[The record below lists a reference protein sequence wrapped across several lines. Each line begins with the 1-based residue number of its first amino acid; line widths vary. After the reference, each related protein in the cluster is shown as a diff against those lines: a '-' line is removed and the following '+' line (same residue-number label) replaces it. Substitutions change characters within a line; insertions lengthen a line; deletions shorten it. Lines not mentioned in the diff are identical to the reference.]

1 VLADLWRTLLAGDA
15 PSVRQRAR
23 YRLAITHAVQTAA
36 QAVDLMYSAAGG
48 SAVYA
53 GSPLERRFRDI
64 HTLAQ
69 HASLAP
75 ITLEPSGRMLLGL
88 EPGAPFF

>member
-1 VLADLWRTLLAGDA
+1 
-15 PSVRQRAR
+15 
-23 YRLAITHAVQTAA
+23 
-36 QAVDLMYSAAGG
+36 MYGAAGG

-53 GSPLERRFRDI
+53 GSPHERQFRDI

-75 ITLEPSGRMLLGL
+75 ITLEPAGRMLLGL
-88 EPGAPFF
+88 EPGVPFF